1 MSGSKHDKD
10 ESAGMNQVSKIV
22 EEKQLNQERVQEAMA
37 AIAEQDAKL
46 AQERRARERALAKVK
61 VAKDDITVLNA
72 ETEWGLDRS
81 EMFLREHGGDVAAAL
96 RSFARPTAEQ

>member
-1 MSGSKHDKD
+1 MCGVMPGLRLLLCD
-10 ESAGMNQVSKIV
+10 MT
-22 EEKQLNQERVQEAMA
+22 
-37 AIAEQDAKL
+37 
-46 AQERRARERALAKVK
+46 RAPCRERALAKVK
-61 VAKDDITVLNA
+61 VAKDDIAVLNA